1 MQCCP
6 HNDSANQCKQA
17 SAAALDNCFRRS
29 STSTAFC
36 WRSWSDSL
44 MLESVPVWTLWT
56 WSEITREKRTSK
68 QKPSI
73 SCISAHIIAYL
84 FLSILHHITIPRLS
98 RCNVSRTTKNKKCK
112 QASAVALDNCFRRSS
127 TSSAFRCRSWSDSLM
142 LESVYVWKCSGMIR
156 DTPRLRQ
163 QIVDMCHIYFH
174 LIALLSM
181 QCVPHNGTLQGHAS
195 ASKVQQLPW
204 TTVFEDLQL
213 QPRSAFAPGLIP

>member
-1 MQCCP
+1 
-6 HNDSANQCKQA
+6 
-17 SAAALDNCFRRS
+17 
-29 STSTAFC
+29 
-36 WRSWSDSL
+36 
-44 MLESVPVWTLWT
+44 MLGDHP
-56 WSEITREKRTSK
+56 EKTDVKAKAKHILHICTYHRI
-68 QKPSI
+68 SI
-73 SCISAHIIAYL
+73 SS
-84 FLSILHHITIPRLS
+84 HITIPRLS
-98 RCNVSRTTKNKKCK
+98 PCNVSRTTKNKKCK

-213 QPRSAFAPGLIP
+213 QLRSAFAPGLIP